1 MHHFR
6 RALTDARSRP
16 RDVAILSGLK
26 NDRDGKV
33 IILFDAETLKE
44 TVLTEIPGREGSE
57 MAYLNGK

>member
-1 MHHFR
+1 MNHFR
-6 RALTDARSRP
+6 RALAVKRSRP

-33 IILFDAETLKE
+33 IILVDAETLEE

-57 MAYLNGK
+57 MVYLNGK